1 MASPSKHT
9 IIEAS
14 RLTKRFGDLTAVHE
28 LSFSIARGEVF
39 GFLGPNGAGKTT
51 TMHMLCGI
59 SPPTEGRV
67 LINDQQT
74 RNHAEIR
81 LQFGICP
88 QENVLW
94 PKLTCLEQ
102 MVFVAGIYGMDRKVA
117 RKRSLELLDFLGLAE
132 KSAVLSRKL
141 SGGMKRRLNICL
153 ALVHDPPILLLDE
166 PEAGLDPQS
175 RILVRDYIRSL
186 AGSKTIILTTHNMDE
201 ADRLSDRVA
210 IMDHGALLMLDS
222 PASLKKTVGD
232 GDVLEV
238 RTDEP
243 LTGRED
249 ELRRQLS
256 QVAEHVNIQ
265 GSTITVRAKNLL
277 GSMPAIT
284 ASVSRAGCR
293 ITEMTM
299 RENTL
304 EDVFIHLTGR
314 KLRQ

>member
-1 MASPSKHT
+1 MAAPNKQT
-9 IIEAS
+9 IIEATGLS
-14 RLTKRFGDLTAVHE
+14 KHYGDLKAVSD

-59 SPPTEGRV
+59 LPPTKGEV
-67 LINDQQT
+67 LINGQKT
-74 RNHAEIR
+74 RKQAEIR

-88 QENVLW
+88 QENIHW

-102 MVFVAGIYGMDRKVA
+102 MVFVASMYGMDRAVA
-117 RKRSLELLDFLGLAE
+117 RRRSVELLDFLGLAE
-132 KSAVLSRKL
+132 KSGVMSRKL

-153 ALVHDPPILLLDE
+153 ALVHDPAILLLDE

-175 RILVRDYIRSL
+175 RILVRNYIRSL
-186 AGSKTIILTTHNMDE
+186 AGGKTIILTTHNMDE

-210 IMDHGALLMLDS
+210 IIDHGKLLMVDS
-222 PASLKKTVGD
+222 PSRLKKTIGEGD
-232 GDVLEV
+232 ILEIRMEEPFTVNKEVL
-238 RTDEP
+238 
-243 LTGRED
+243 LK
-249 ELRRQLS
+249 QLKTVTEQAS
-256 QVAEHVNIQ
+256 MHGPI
-265 GSTITVRAKNLL
+265 ITVRAKNLI
-277 GSMPAIT
+277 GSIPAIT
-284 ASVSRAGCR
+284 TSVSRAGGR